1 MYAAMHRGF
10 LLLAMIWTA
19 PAFAQGVES
28 ITVSGDPVHL
38 LHTGA
43 NDAAFGLDKPLLE
56 TPRAVTLVS
65 DATIAR
71 YGVSGVNDLTAITPS
86 AYTASY
92 YGVEGAVSLRGTL
105 AENYFRGF
113 KRAENRGTYSTPL
126 SDAAGIEILRGPPS
140 PVYGAGKV
148 GGLVNFLPKSAAAND
163 SLGGEVTVTYGSYEK
178 RNLTAQLSVPI
189 ALGTLAGGLH
199 AYGEADD
206 SFSFYRGIHP
216 SHQLL
221 ELSGTLARDD
231 WSFAADYMYYHSNG
245 DVQTPGWN
253 RLTQALI
260 DNGTYI
266 TGRNTSLKDADGNG
280 RLTVNELG
288 GNPYTFD
295 PNFRARACVA
305 CQDAAHRLDSG
316 LGTTTLDP
324 RTVYLARGVDFSNT
338 ITHTAFLEAADAL
351 GEGQA
356 LRLQVFGDV
365 LQNDRFVSYGFPG
378 SYRTQI
384 FETRLRYDLARDFG
398 PIKMQTVAGLSWRTV
413 HAIGKE
419 SFNSGVIALDRRDM
433 SQGPAANDIIDSP
446 FNVDPPGTIG
456 LGWENNVQSNTSD
469 AGAFVTS
476 DIAWDNG
483 LDLTVGGRYD
493 DYNARSVDV
502 GVLPYEPGSG
512 RGNAGRFT
520 YSASLSW
527 RTPFGLVP
535 YVTSAKSSA
544 IEIGQA
550 DQVLTSLLA
559 SRDWLS
565 ASFLNEVGLKFTA
578 LDDHLL
584 GSLDWYVQNR
594 TQLAQ
599 GAQGITSVIGTVGRG
614 AELELRY
621 VVSPNISFTLAANL
635 QHTTIKGPDHS
646 FAYVPARTYGVA
658 PQNGFGGSYIVYDF
672 STLPGRSGNYED
684 TLLPHAVISPYVT
697 WTSDGETWGPL
708 TNLKWGA
715 TFGGTYVGHTQQT
728 VPDPIVYPAY
738 VTLNASAF
746 AQWDVWEAE
755 LNVNNLGDERTFTP
769 GADTYSNLSALPG
782 IGRVFK
788 VTLKRLF

>member
-10 LLLAMIWTA
+10 LLLAMVWTA

-28 ITVSGDPVHL
+28 ITVNGDPVHL

-163 SLGGEVTVTYGSYEK
+163 TLGGEVTVTYGSYEK
-178 RNLTAQLSVPI
+178 RNLTAQLGAPI
-189 ALGTLAGGLH
+189 ALGTFAGGLH

-221 ELSGTLARDD
+221 ELSGTLAQGD
-231 WSFAADYMYYHSNG
+231 WSFAADYMYHHSNG

-266 TGRNTSLKDADGNG
+266 TGRDTSLQAANG
-280 RLTVNELG
+280 KYLTFNDLG
-288 GNPYTFD
+288 GNPYNFD
-295 PNFRARACVA
+295 PNFHALACVA
-305 CQDAAHRLDSG
+305 CQDAAHRLDTG
-316 LGTTTLDP
+316 PGTTTLSP

-351 GEGQA
+351 GEGQT
-356 LRLQVFGDV
+356 LRLQAFGDV

-384 FETRLRYDLARDFG
+384 FETRLRYDLHRDFG
-398 PIKMQTVAGLSWRTV
+398 PIKTQTVAGLSWRYV
-413 HAIGKE
+413 HATAKE
-419 SFNSGVIALDRRDM
+419 SFNSGVIALDRRDI
-433 SQGPAANDIIDSP
+433 SLGPAANDIIDSP
-446 FNVDPPGTIG
+446 FNTDPPGTIG
-456 LGWENNVQSNTSD
+456 MGWENNVRSNTSD

-476 DIAWDNG
+476 DLAWDNG

-493 DYNARSVDV
+493 AYNVRSVDV
-502 GVLPYEPGSG
+502 GVLPFEPGSG

-520 YSASLSW
+520 YSASLSYK
-527 RTPFGLVP
+527 TPFGLVP

-550 DQVLTSLLA
+550 DQVLTNLLA

-565 ASFLNEVGLKFTA
+565 NSFLNEVGLKFTA

-594 TQLAQ
+594 TQLSQ
-599 GAQGITSVIGTVGRG
+599 GAGGITTVMGTVGRG

-621 VVSPNISFTLAANL
+621 VVSPNISFTLAADL

-646 FAYVPARTYGVA
+646 FAYVPARTYGVS
-658 PQNGFGGSYIVYDF
+658 PQSGFGGSYIVYDF
-672 STLPGRSGNYED
+672 STLPGRGGSYED
-684 TLLPHAVISPYVT
+684 TLLPHAVVSPYVT
-697 WTSDGETWGPL
+697 WTSDAETLGPL

-728 VPDPIVYPAY
+728 VPAPIVYPAY

-755 LNVNNLGDERTFTP
+755 VNVNNLGDERYFTP
-769 GADTYSNLSALPG
+769 GADTYANLSALPG
-782 IGRVFK
+782 IGRVFR
-788 VTLKRLF
+788 VTVKRLF